1 MPTFCRH
8 NRFLQSCPI
17 CSRELAPS
25 PSPSPPPRAARPGT
39 PAAARVRSAGLAR
52 GRKGELRVR
61 QAPRAAEDGYRHA
74 LVPGLKSSAAA
85 SRLAEE
91 IALAAGRLAS
101 LAAAPTEL
109 YAEVASEPDL
119 EEATWLA
126 FLIAYLSPL
135 TGEDPFAGVRAA
147 RASWSSG
154 ALPDLDE
161 VPLGAR
167 TAHERARGATTLAAY
182 RAWAERAGGQAAAF
196 VGESTWTAERRFS
209 RVFERLALPGLHRAA
224 RFDLLV
230 ILGRLGRYELRAPE
244 LFLGGDDAVSVAAK
258 RVFGIADKLLLER
271 RAAALAEA
279 CEVPLDALD
288 LALFNWASDPRERP
302 APGAPPPEAEPELAV
317 LATAALGV
325 SRDAR

>member
-8 NRFLQSCPI
+8 NRFVQNCPI
-17 CSRELAPS
+17 CSRELAPAPAPA
-25 PSPSPPPRAARPGT
+25 PSEARSRAPATSRARSSGGT
-39 PAAARVRSAGLAR
+39 R
-52 GRKGELRVR
+52 GRTGELRVR

-91 IALAAGRLAS
+91 IGFAAGRLLT
-101 LAAAPTEL
+101 LAAAPPDL
-109 YAEVASEPDL
+109 YAELASEPDI

-135 TGEDPFAGVRAA
+135 PGEDPFAGVRAA
-147 RASWSSG
+147 RVSWSGG
-154 ALPDLDE
+154 ALPDLPG

-167 TAHERARGATTLAAY
+167 TAHEAARGTATLTAY
-182 RAWAERAGGQAAAF
+182 RAWAARAGGQAVAF
-196 VGESTWTAERRFS
+196 TGEPAWSAERRFS

-224 RFDLLV
+224 RFELLV
-230 ILGRLGRYELRAPE
+230 TLGCLGRYELRAAE

-258 RVFGIADKLLLER
+258 RVFGIGDKLLLER

-279 CEVPLDALD
+279 CEAPLEALD
-288 LALFNWASDPRERP
+288 LGLFNWGGEPGERV
-302 APGAPPPEAEPELAV
+302 APGAPPPALAAELETLA
-317 LATAALGV
+317 ATALGV
-325 SRDAR
+325 